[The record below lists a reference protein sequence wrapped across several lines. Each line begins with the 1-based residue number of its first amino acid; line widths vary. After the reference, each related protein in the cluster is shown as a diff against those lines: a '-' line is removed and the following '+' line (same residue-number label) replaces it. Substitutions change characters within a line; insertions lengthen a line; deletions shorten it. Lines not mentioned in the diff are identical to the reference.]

1 MANLRASR
9 VGRESADIEW
19 DCYPG
24 IDPAQYHYDGA
35 YVFSRKGGIYAPDWT
50 APLKVYSGTK
60 AMPMALDPDTD
71 YWFRVAPLQNGQPG
85 VWEEIAV
92 HTLAY

>member
-1 MANLRASR
+1 MANLRPSR
-9 VGRESADIEW
+9 VGHESADIEW

-24 IDPAQYHYDGA
+24 IDPNQYHYDGA
-35 YVFSRKGGIYAPDWT
+35 YVIERKGGAYGTGWT
-50 APLKVYSGTK
+50 ATNKIYSGTK

-85 VWEEIAV
+85 VWEEIAIR
-92 HTLAY
+92 TLAY